1 MDALELVLMEEQ
13 AVQVDQAA
21 EGVLVEA
28 PEFVP
33 VQEKVAEV
41 NQVHKEVFVK
51 VVNVVVLQV
60 EVLQVVE
67 ATEYPVG
74 QRAEAAL
81 VQVQGM

>member
-1 MDALELVLMEEQ
+1 MDDLKLVLMEEQ
-13 AVQVDQAA
+13 AVQVDKSP

-41 NQVHKEVFVK
+41 HQINKEIFMK

-67 ATEYPVG
+67 ATEYPAG
-74 QRAEAAL
+74 QRAEATL
-81 VQVQGM
+81 V